1 VNTIAEAADLVCAID
16 HPNLRTMIDC
26 SAAGLAETESI
37 PELIARWLPSGLIA
51 HIQVNDPNR
60 RGPGQGDM
68 KFAAI
73 LAALKRHHYAGTI
86 AVEPFDY
93 SPDGP
98 GVAAFS
104 AGYLRGLLEG
114 LA

>member
-1 VNTIAEAADLVCAID
+1 
-16 HPNLRTMIDC
+16 MIDC
-26 SAAGLAETESI
+26 SAAGLTEAESV
-37 PELIARWLPSGLIA
+37 PSLIDRWLPTGLIA
-51 HIQVNDPNR
+51 HLQANDPNR
-60 RGPGQGDM
+60 RGPGQGEM

-73 LAALKRHHYAGTI
+73 LAALKRQHYAGTI

-93 SPDGP
+93 VPDGP

-104 AGYLRGLLEG
+104 VGYLRGLAEA

>member
-1 VNTIAEAADLVCAID
+1 MLAARKGPPTPLSGIPGIRGGD
-16 HPNLRTMIDC
+16 HER
-26 SAAGLAETESI
+26 
-37 PELIARWLPSGLIA
+37 ARARPGLIA

-68 KFAAI
+68 KFKPI
-73 LAALKRHHYAGTI
+73 LAALKRHHYAGVI

-93 SPDGP
+93 VPGGP

-104 AGYLRGLLEG
+104 AGYLRGLLEASG
-114 LA
+114 